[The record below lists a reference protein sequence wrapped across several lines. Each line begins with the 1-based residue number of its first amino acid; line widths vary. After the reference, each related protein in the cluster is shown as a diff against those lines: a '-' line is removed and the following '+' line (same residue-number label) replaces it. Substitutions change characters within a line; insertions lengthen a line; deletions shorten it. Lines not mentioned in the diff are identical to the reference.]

1 MFHQRNGLRGE
12 IVELNPLR
20 IVPQCAGGPVIL
32 PAVTYRVVVAAS
44 GRGSNLL
51 ALGDALAGRPEAAIV
66 AVLSDRD
73 APVLEA
79 ARQRHWPT
87 VRLLNP
93 ADPLEMAAA
102 LRACRADLLVLAGYL
117 RLIPGE
123 VVAEWRGQIINIHP
137 ALLPRHGG
145 AGMYGRRVHAAV
157 LASGDL
163 VSGATVHLVDE
174 AFDRG
179 EILAQGTV
187 PVLPKDS
194 PDDLAARVLDVE
206 HRLLPAAVLAAAAHG
221 GPVAFTFDGSQV
233 HVRE

>member
-1 MFHQRNGLRGE
+1 M
-12 IVELNPLR
+12 
-20 IVPQCAGGPVIL
+20 
-32 PAVTYRVVVAAS
+32 TYRVVVAAS

-51 ALGDALAGRPEAAIV
+51 ALGDALAGSHEAKIV

-79 ARQRHWPT
+79 ARRRQWPT

-93 ADPLEMAAA
+93 ADPLEMATA

-123 VVAEWRGQIINIHP
+123 VVAEWRGRIINIHP

-157 LASGDL
+157 LAAGDR

-187 PVLPKDS
+187 PVLPEDS

-206 HRLLPAAVLAAAAHG
+206 HRLLPAAVLAAAKHG
-221 GPVAFTFDGSQV
+221 SPVAFTFD
-233 HVRE
+233 